1 MRTATTS
8 QTRNRPY
15 DIPALYMAFE
25 LGEGNWKIGF
35 TTGFGQ
41 QPRLRTIPSRDL
53 AALACEIQAA
63 RRRFRVSA
71 EAPVRSCYEA
81 GRDGFWLHRWLLE
94 CEIDNLVVD
103 SSSIEVSRRKR
114 RAKTDRLD
122 AGSLLRLLQR
132 YFGGE
137 RRVWSVVHV
146 PTPEDEDRRHLHR
159 ELMDLKRERTR
170 LSNRIQ
176 GLLSSQGIR
185 LPLHVDFI
193 CRIDDLRIWD
203 GSPLPPDLQARIT
216 GTWERACTLRS
227 RINALE
233 TAQRQQIRAGND
245 PVLDQVRQ
253 LASLR
258 GIGVRSAWLFT
269 MEFFAWRRFQNRR
282 QVGGLAGLTPT
293 PHQSGDTNRDL
304 GISKAGNRLV
314 RMVAVEIAWS
324 WLRRQPE
331 SELARWYNAKFGH
344 GSSRLR
350 RIGIVALARKL
361 LIELWRYLETGIP
374 PAGAQF
380 KTGEAQCQ

>member
-1 MRTATTS
+1 
-8 QTRNRPY
+8 
-15 DIPALYMAFE
+15 
-25 LGEGNWKIGF
+25 
-35 TTGFGQ
+35 
-41 QPRLRTIPSRDL
+41 
-53 AALACEIQAA
+53 
-63 RRRFRVSA
+63 
-71 EAPVRSCYEA
+71 VRSCYEA